1 MKNKYNK
8 NNIKIYGH
16 VDNPFEKFNK
26 DIDLFCLTSRFDG
39 TPNVLGEAI
48 SFKIPCVA
56 PKSVGNV
63 NELLGNGKFGNIY
76 KPGDEKNFIAVE
88 LVLIGLSLTWI
99 ASSIAGLYHFGIE
112 MNFWTGPDGCSSSID
127 FSKDTLKYLLNKS
140 PIKCDEVMFSIFGLS
155 LAGWNALMSF
165 IMFMI
170 VSVFLTNKRFIKV

>member
-1 MKNKYNK
+1 MLM
-8 NNIKIYGH
+8 NNIFK
-16 VDNPFEKFNK
+16 
-26 DIDLFCLTSRFDG
+26 
-39 TPNVLGEAI
+39 I
-48 SFKIPCVA
+48 SFLISSLMLLSAFYLEYFHDAIPCDLCITQRWFHALIISYSLIAILAV
-56 PKSVGNV
+56 
-63 NELLGNGKFGNIY
+63 
-76 KPGDEKNFIAVE
+76 EKNFITGE

-165 IMFMI
+165 VMFLI
-170 VSVFLTNKRFIKV
+170 VNVFFVNKRFVKV